1 MAPSTVTTLAL
12 IATTGTV
19 ALNRDGTHES
29 SVMNL
34 ATTDGK
40 PVGQLS
46 LLMPV
51 TTNPKNTTPGVYD
64 GGIEPGEYSISIS
77 LTRKA
82 EEVKATRTT
91 SGTAAA
97 EPTGASADASVG
109 TTAERRRGTAG

>member
-12 IATTGTV
+12 VATTGTV

-34 ATTDGK
+34 TTTDGK

-46 LLMPV
+46 LLQPI
-51 TTNPKNTTPGVYD
+51 TPDPKESGKYD
-64 GGIEPGEYSISIS
+64 GGIEPGEYTVNIS

-82 EEVKATRTT
+82 ADAKAAR
-91 SGTAAA
+91 TAAA

-109 TTAERRRGTAG
+109 TASERRRGTTG